1 MPTSK
6 EYARDILDRLAELG
20 EVRLRPMMGEYLL
33 YYKDKLAGGL
43 YDDRLLVKPVKAALA
58 LVKEQALAAPYP
70 GAKPMLLV
78 KNAED
83 KEFLCALLRQMEP
96 QLPPPKP
103 KKAKP

>member
-43 YDDRLLVKPVKAALA
+43 YDDRLLVKPVKAALVW
-58 LVKEQALAAPYP
+58 VKEQTLVTPYP
-70 GAKPMLLV
+70 GTRPMLLV
-78 KNAED
+78 ENTAD
-83 KEFLCALLRQMEP
+83 RDYLCGLLRQMEP

-103 KKAKP
+103 QKAKP